1 MNLVVYCG
9 RGSIFPMNESRDD
22 INTKDFTIERASKVD
37 EQYDKTALI
46 GKAIHLNRLR
56 VRGAMNLRLRSESDV
71 YRITLGAEG
80 QHE

>member
-1 MNLVVYCG
+1 
-9 RGSIFPMNESRDD
+9 MNESRDD

-37 EQYDKTALI
+37 EQYDKKSGL
-46 GKAIHLNRLR
+46 AIHLNRLR